1 MSDNR
6 SINTGGGNYNESI
19 QGNYIQ
25 GNYIDNSSNVNQFLE
40 IITRIEQD
48 VMQLEA
54 QGYNSELAQNKV
66 ATDLAVKAQGDSSVK
81 QKLITLGQYLSEE
94 AANGV
99 IGQAAVK
106 VVSIALNLLGLPA
119 F

>member
-1 MSDNR
+1 MSDDR
-6 SINTGGGNYNESI
+6 FINTSGGNYNESI

-25 GNYIDNSSNVNQFLE
+25 GNYIDNSSDVNQLLE
-40 IITRIEQD
+40 IVAGVEQD
-48 VMQLEA
+48 LKRLEA
-54 QGYNSELAQNKV
+54 QGCSVELAQNKV
-66 ATDLAVKAQGDSSVK
+66 ATDLAVKAQGDFSVK
-81 QKLITLGQYLSEE
+81 QKLIALGQYVSKQ

-106 VVSIALNLLGLPA
+106 VVSIALNLLGLPT

>member
-1 MSDNR
+1 MSDSR
-6 SINTGGGNYNESI
+6 FVNTGGGNYNESI

-25 GNYIDNSSNVNQFLE
+25 GNYIDNSNNVNQLIEIVTSVEQSLKRLE
-40 IITRIEQD
+40 D
-48 VMQLEA
+48 K
-54 QGYNSELAQNKV
+54 GYSVELAQNKV
-66 ATDLAVKAQGDSSVK
+66 ATDLAVKAQEDPSVK
-81 QKLITLGQYLSEE
+81 QKLIALGQYVSKE

-106 VVSIALNLLGLPA
+106 VVSIALNLLGLPT